1 MPWNLP
7 KTIVQNAIKLCQM
20 PSDCAKCH
28 QIVPNAISI
37 VPNVNVRLKFNI
49 DFAESFIPM
58 ALKVKFLCFAINDY
72 NCTESTYYNIFVCG
86 NTA

>member
-1 MPWNLP
+1 MPSNVP
-7 KTIVQNAIKLCQM
+7 NAIRLCQM

-28 QIVPNAISI
+28 VSI